1 MIIYVHITGT
11 YIYIHIHILIHIH
24 IHIHLHI
31 HIYIHI
37 YVYIY
42 IYEHIIYYTQIHT
55 YLISSRTAPV
65 EFKSQAP
72 PGLVGIQHLVLL
84 QAHPHGCPAI
94 HFIACLTLQC
104 STRIFDAP
112 FEGSK
117 SYLIFAQCEVK
128 KGITEITEPVPACW
142 LASFWAKAPL

>member
-1 MIIYVHITGT
+1 MHI
-11 YIYIHIHILIHIH
+11 
-24 IHIHLHI
+24 HI
-31 HIYIHI
+31 HIYIHTLTYTYIHIHI
-37 YVYIY
+37 YIYIYIYTYIHIHIYIHTYVY

-55 YLISSRTAPV
+55 YLISSLTAPV

-128 KGITEITEPVPACW
+128 KRDH
-142 LASFWAKAPL
+142 

>member
-1 MIIYVHITGT
+1 M
-11 YIYIHIHILIHIH
+11 
-24 IHIHLHI
+24 
-31 HIYIHI
+31 
-37 YVYIY
+37 YIY

-55 YLISSRTAPV
+55 YLISSLTAPV

-128 KGITEITEPVPACW
+128 KRDH
-142 LASFWAKAPL
+142 